1 MKTIIVPASKE
12 YAVKIGPGLLST
24 LGQETAQLVKGRLAA
39 IVSDYNVWQFYG
51 IQAEEALRSAG
62 FSVISFLIEPGEE
75 SKNGQNYLSLLDFL
89 AQHQLTRADCLV
101 ALGGGVVGDLTGF
114 AAATYLRGISYIQVP
129 TTLLAMVDSSV
140 GGKTAIDLPAGKNL
154 AGAFYQPSIVLCDI
168 DTLDTLPSP
177 IFNDGCAEIIK
188 YGFLFDAPMLDQL
201 YQQKQQFDREPIIAR
216 CIQLKRDIVA
226 KDEYDTGCRQ
236 LLNFGHTLGHAIE
249 KQSGYTVSHGQ
260 AVAIGMYITCRATAA
275 KGLCSSELC
284 ADLQALLQI
293 FGLPNSTSFPIDD
306 LLPHILSDKKRQ
318 VDQITLVLPAT
329 IGCCQLKPI
338 PIQALKSF
346 FKAGM

>member
-12 YAVKIGPGLLST
+12 YAVKIGAGLLSA
-24 LGQETAQLVKGRLAA
+24 LGQETAQLVKGRQVA
-39 IVSDYNVWQFYG
+39 IVSDHTVWQLYG
-51 IQAEEALRSAG
+51 NKAKEALHSAG
-62 FSVISFLIEPGEE
+62 FSVLSFLIEPGES
-75 SKNGQNYLSLLDFL
+75 SKSFQNYLALLNFL
-89 AQHQLTRADCLV
+89 AQHQLTRADCLI

-114 AAATYLRGISYIQVP
+114 AAATYLRGIAYIQIP
-129 TTLLAMVDSSV
+129 TSLLAMVDASV

-154 AGAFYQPSIVLCDI
+154 AGAFYQPSLVLCDI
-168 DTLDTLPSP
+168 DTLDTLPPP

-201 YQQKQQFDREPIIAR
+201 YQQQQQFDREQIIAR
-216 CIQLKRDIVA
+216 CIELKRDIVA

-260 AVAIGMYITCRATAA
+260 AVAIGMYTTCRAAAA
-275 KGLCSSELC
+275 KGLCPSKLC
-284 ADLQALLQI
+284 TDLQALLQI
-293 FGLPNSTSFPIDD
+293 FALPNSTSYPIDD

-318 VDQITLVLPAT
+318 ADQITLVLPAT
-329 IGCCQLKPI
+329 VGCCQLKPI

-346 FKAGM
+346 FEAGM